1 MKSILDPTFRYVSSA
16 STNLHKTFARVRREQ
31 KKLEAAATYDRSPH
45 VVAFPRDKQVNR
57 QR

>member
-1 MKSILDPTFRYVSSA
+1 MKSILDPTFRYISSA

-31 KKLEAAATYDRSPH
+31 KKSEAAVTCERSPH
-45 VVAFPRDKQVNR
+45 VVAFPRERQVNR